1 MSQLLLLYVLLD
13 SIAVLVKSALDMHA
27 EVALCTN
34 SALMA
39 YFGKLSAASETA
51 NAAVMLLQAC

>member
-27 EVALCTN
+27 EVAL
-34 SALMA
+34 L
-39 YFGKLSAASETA
+39 YKLS
-51 NAAVMLLQAC
+51 LDGILWQAECCI